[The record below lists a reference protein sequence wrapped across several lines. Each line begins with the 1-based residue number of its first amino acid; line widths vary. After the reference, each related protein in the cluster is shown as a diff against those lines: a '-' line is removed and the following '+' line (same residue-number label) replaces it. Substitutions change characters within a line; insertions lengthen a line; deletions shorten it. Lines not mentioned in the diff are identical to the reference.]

1 MAFYLVLPTDVPHSE
16 RNILVLDSLN
26 IKAYN
31 VATFFLAKSLEFWN
45 VPLFST
51 PESGRGKV
59 AGRKG
64 NP

>member
-31 VATFFLAKSLEFWN
+31 VATFLLAKRLEFWT
-45 VPLFST
+45 VPLLAH
-51 PESGRGKV
+51 RK
-59 AGRKG
+59 AGEVR
-64 NP
+64 

>member
-31 VATFFLAKSLEFWN
+31 VATFLLAKWREFWT
-45 VPLFST
+45 VPLLAH
-51 PESGRGKV
+51 RK
-59 AGRKG
+59 AGEVR
-64 NP
+64 

>member
-1 MAFYLVLPTDVPHSE
+1 MAFYLVLPTDVHSE

-31 VATFFLAKSLEFWN
+31 VATFLVSKEARVLDCSAL
-45 VPLFST
+45 ST
-51 PESGRGKV
+51 PESGRGTV

-64 NP
+64 YP